1 MERHKLSSE
10 QAELIIN
17 TLRDNP
23 GVQMTLGDL
32 SDETGIDAD
41 ELAAYLEEFAAGTGS
56 VIDRDTTPDG
66 FDVYSFND
74 NAQRG
79 ATAPSDI

>member
-1 MERHKLSSE
+1 MERHRLTSD

-17 TLRDNP
+17 TLRNNP

-32 SDETGIDAD
+32 SDETGIPAD
-41 ELAAYLEEFAAGTGS
+41 ELATYLEEFANGTGS
-56 VIDRDTTPDG
+56 GIDRDTTSDG

-79 ATAPSDI
+79 SGAPPNY